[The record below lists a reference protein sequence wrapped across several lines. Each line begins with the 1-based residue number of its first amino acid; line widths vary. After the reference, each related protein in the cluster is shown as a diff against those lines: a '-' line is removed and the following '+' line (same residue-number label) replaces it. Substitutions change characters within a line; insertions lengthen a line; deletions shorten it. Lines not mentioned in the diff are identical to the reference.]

1 MMRAAVLTL
10 ALLSICCGGGGGIA
24 TGPSPLAL
32 SESLSMRVQTA
43 HFQVFGG
50 TTPDAM
56 LRAAADRLEAE
67 YPRILS
73 DLGVGTHPMVTVR
86 IWQDTTSFYNELTRF
101 FGVRYQAT
109 GYITGPAELR
119 LLAGGNVTT
128 NAVHEF
134 AHAVSLDVNPR
145 FANNPRW
152 FWETVALYENGEFVH
167 PRQIESISNGVF
179 PTLQQLNADL
189 NADTQIYQLGFVLGE
204 FIVSRYGRPAFLR
217 LIETG
222 ADLQAVLG
230 LSASEFEAAWQSY
243 VRQRYLSAVQSV
255 SAVDYLS

>member
-1 MMRAAVLTL
+1 MRIAAL
-10 ALLSICCGGGGGIA
+10 ALAVLSICCGGGGERPA
-24 TGPSPLAL
+24 GPSPLAIG
-32 SESLSMRVQTA
+32 ESLSLRLQTA
-43 HFQVFGG
+43 HFQIFGG
-50 TTPDAM
+50 ETPDAT

-73 DLGVGTHPMVTVR
+73 DLGVGTHPVVSVR
-86 IWQDTTSFYNELTRF
+86 IWQDTTSYYNELTRY

-145 FANNPRW
+145 FGNNPRW

-167 PRQIESISNGVF
+167 PRQIESMSRGFF
-179 PTLQQLNADL
+179 PTLQQLNADV

-204 FIVSRYGRPAFLR
+204 FIVARWGRPALVR
-217 LIETG
+217 LIETN
-222 ADLQAVLG
+222 ADLQGVLG
-230 LSASEFEAAWQSY
+230 VNAAEFEAAWQSY
-243 VRQRYLSAVQSV
+243 VRQRYLQ
-255 SAVDYLS
+255 

>member
-1 MMRAAVLTL
+1 MPRLLLLLGVTMAV
-10 ALLSICCGGGGGIA
+10 ACGGGGD
-24 TGPSPLAL
+24 TLSSPSSPSPFAS
-32 SESLSMRVQTA
+32 SESLSLRVQTA

-50 TTPDAM
+50 TTPDAT

-73 DLGVGTHPMVTVR
+73 DLGVATHPVVTVR
-86 IWQDTTSFYNELTRF
+86 IWQDATSYYSELTRY
-101 FGVRYQAT
+101 FGVRYPAT

-119 LLAGGNVTT
+119 LLDGGNVTT

-167 PRQIESISNGVF
+167 PRSIESTSRGNF

-189 NADTQIYQLGFVLGE
+189 NADSQIYQLGFVLGE
-204 FIVSRYGRPAFLR
+204 FIVSRYGRPSFLR
-217 LIETG
+217 LIETS
-222 ADLQAVLG
+222 ADLQGVLG
-230 LSASEFEAAWQSY
+230 VSSAEFEAAWQSY
-243 VRQRYLSAVQSV
+243 VRQRYLS
-255 SAVDYLS
+255 

>member
-1 MMRAAVLTL
+1 MRAATFAL
-10 ALLSICCGGGGGIA
+10 AALSICCGSGGSTA
-24 TGPSPLAL
+24 SGPSPLAY
-32 SESLSMRVQTA
+32 SESLSLRVQTA

-50 TTPDAM
+50 TTQDAM
-56 LRAAADRLEAE
+56 LHAAADRLETE

-73 DLGVGTHPMVTVR
+73 DLGVGTHPIVTVR
-86 IWQDTTSFYNELTRF
+86 IWQDTTSFYNELTRY

-128 NAVHEF
+128 NAAHEF

-152 FWETVALYENGEFVH
+152 FWEAVALYENGEFVH
-167 PRQIESISNGVF
+167 PRSIESMARGNF
-179 PTLQQLNADL
+179 PTLQQLNADP
-189 NADTQIYQLGFVLGE
+189 NGDSQIYQLGFVLGE
-204 FIVSRYGRPAFLR
+204 FIVSRYGRASFLR
-217 LIETG
+217 LIETN

-230 LSASEFEAAWQSY
+230 VSASEFEAAWQSF
-243 VRQRYLSAVQSV
+243 VRQRYLS
-255 SAVDYLS
+255 